1 MADHYA
7 DGTYLWWHLSRPS
20 PELTAALADGWLA
33 ARGRGE
39 RVLLADR
46 WHTCFFDLSGDQG
59 LLGQVEG
66 RTADDTAYWLW
77 QAGPAWRDRVQVVAI
92 DMCSMYASAIR
103 RALPGAQIVADL
115 FHVVQLGAATPALT
129 WPACRRDGIHKR
141 YAVEVYSTV

>member
-33 ARGRGE
+33 AQGCGE
-39 RVLLADR
+39 RVLLA
-46 WHTCFFDLSGDQG
+46 
-59 LLGQVEG
+59 G
-66 RTADDTAYWLW
+66 RSTGVGTSADA
-77 QAGPAWRDRVQVVAI
+77 VV
-92 DMCSMYASAIR
+92 S
-103 RALPGAQIVADL
+103 
-115 FHVVQLGAATPALT
+115 AATPALT